1 MKLWVLG
8 KAYSHFR
15 LKRQSKDPLS
25 VRTEMLLKESSS
37 ILLELDKR
45 MLSTKG
51 KLSSTAWMLGTQPS
65 RAGERG
71 ELELDC

>member
-1 MKLWVLG
+1 
-8 KAYSHFR
+8 
-15 LKRQSKDPLS
+15 
-25 VRTEMLLKESSS
+25 MLPKESSS

-51 KLSSTAWMLGTQPS
+51 KLSPTAWMLGAQPS

-71 ELELDC
+71 ELELGC